1 MKKKTKVV
9 FSSQTLNSL
18 MDSDKWSYDVYR
30 LSVFSNCIYCTE
42 GVVVFVA
49 EQQMKVLGVVCEVV
63 IPGLLMD
70 TLVIS

>member
-18 MDSDKWSYDVYR
+18 MDPDKWSYGVYR
-30 LSVFSNCIYCTE
+30 SSVFSNCICCTE

-49 EQQMKVLGVVCEVV
+49 E
-63 IPGLLMD
+63 
-70 TLVIS
+70 